1 MGTKEQ
7 ARAALDKLI
16 TNAPD
21 PLEIEA
27 INPLGFEASSAI
39 RCRMICHSCVG
50 VHAGFNFTLHPII
63 PKSFEQQ
70 AQEGY
75 QRHVEAKHE

>member
-1 MGTKEQ
+1 MDTKQQ
-7 ARAALDKLI
+7 ARKALDTLI
-16 TNAPD
+16 ATATD

-27 INPLGFEASSAI
+27 INPLGFEASTAM

-50 VHAGFNFTLHPII
+50 VHAGFNFTLDPAK
-63 PKSFEQQ
+63 PEPFEQQ

-75 QRHVEAKHE
+75 QRHVAAKHG